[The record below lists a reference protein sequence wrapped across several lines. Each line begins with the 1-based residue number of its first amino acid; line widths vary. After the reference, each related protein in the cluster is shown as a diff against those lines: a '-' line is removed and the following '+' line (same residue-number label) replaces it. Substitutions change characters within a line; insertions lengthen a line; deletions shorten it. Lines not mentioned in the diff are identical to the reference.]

1 MPAPVI
7 VVHDEMETRE
17 LAVSALRAA
26 GFQAAGFDDPM
37 KALPVV
43 EADTRVRVLV
53 TRVDFGPGKLNGAAL
68 ARMLRYKRQSLRAV
82 FVALPENRVHAES
95 EGEFVPM
102 PLDAHILIETV
113 ARLLTEQGGRNG

>member
-7 VVHDEMETRE
+7 VVHDEPATRE
-17 LAVSALRAA
+17 LAVNALCAA
-26 GFQAAGFDDPM
+26 GLQAVGFDDPM
-37 KALPVV
+37 KALAAV
-43 EADTRVRVLV
+43 ETDSRVRVLV
-53 TRVDFGPGKLNGAAL
+53 TRVDFGRGKLNGAAL
-68 ARMLRYKRQSLRAV
+68 ARMLRYERPALRTV
-82 FVALPENRVHAES
+82 FVALPENRMHAES